1 MTKTVSIS
9 LITVC
14 FNSVRTIEETIL
26 SILAQSH
33 PALQYI
39 VVDGGST
46 DGTLDI
52 LNKYRDKIDVLISE
66 PDKGIYDAM
75 NKGILHAKNEVI
87 GLLNADD
94 LYADSK
100 VLADVASAFTDPK
113 LEVTFGDLIYF
124 QSDNPAKIVRYWQSS
139 SFAPGLFG
147 KGWAPAH
154 PTFFARQSVYQK
166 YGLFNI
172 DMKMGNDVELMM
184 RFLEK
189 YKVNSRYLSKIL
201 VKMRLGGV
209 SNRTLKNILVQNQS
223 ILQAAKMLDIPISP
237 FRFWFGKLFSRL
249 SQFCFKP
256 LTENEKSYAK

>member
-1 MTKTVSIS
+1 VTKPVGIS

-14 FNSVRTIEETIL
+14 FNSVQTIEETIL
-26 SILAQSH
+26 SVLSQSH
-33 PALQYI
+33 PFIQYI
-39 VVDGGST
+39 VIDGGST

-52 LNKYRDKIDVLISE
+52 LEKYRDKIDVLISE

-94 LYADSK
+94 LYAEKDVVSY
-100 VLADVASAFTDPK
+100 VASAFADPT
-113 LEVTFGDLIYF
+113 LEVAFGDLVYF
-124 QSDNPAKIVRYWQSS
+124 ESNNPFKVVRYWKSS
-139 SFAPGLFG
+139 SFKAGLFG

-154 PTFFARQSVYQK
+154 PTFFVRQSVYQQ
-166 YGLFNI
+166 YGLFNL

-189 YKVNSRYLSKIL
+189 YKVNSRYLPRIL

-209 SNRTLKNILVQNQS
+209 SNRTFKNILIQNQS
-223 ILQAAKMLDIPISP
+223 ILQAAKMLDISISP
-237 FRFWFGKLFSRL
+237 LQFWFGKIISRF

-256 LTENEKSYAK
+256 LTEDEKSYAK